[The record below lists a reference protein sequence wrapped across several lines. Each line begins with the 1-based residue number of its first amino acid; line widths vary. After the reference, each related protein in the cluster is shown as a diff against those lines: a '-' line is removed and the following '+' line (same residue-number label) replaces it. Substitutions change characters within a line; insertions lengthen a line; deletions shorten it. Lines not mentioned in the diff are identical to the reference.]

1 MFRLLAILLVLTAQ
15 ALPAPVLAAWCA
27 EPDACACCAGTCPCL
42 EPAEESSAPL
52 VPTPVR
58 EPEPRWQASVPP
70 AWQAL
75 PTVASRSF
83 ASRPPQRGTDPPGR
97 GAAGVRLQA
106 LLGVFLH

>member
-1 MFRLLAILLVLTAQ
+1 MLRLLAILLVLTAQ

-27 EPDACACCAGTCPCL
+27 EPAACACCAGACPCL
-42 EPAEESSAPL
+42 EPVEESAPPL
-52 VPTPVR
+52 APAPVR
-58 EPEPRWQASVPP
+58 EPAPRWQASVPP

-75 PTVASRSF
+75 PAVRPRSF
-83 ASRPPQRGTDPPGR
+83 ATRPPPRSTDPPGR